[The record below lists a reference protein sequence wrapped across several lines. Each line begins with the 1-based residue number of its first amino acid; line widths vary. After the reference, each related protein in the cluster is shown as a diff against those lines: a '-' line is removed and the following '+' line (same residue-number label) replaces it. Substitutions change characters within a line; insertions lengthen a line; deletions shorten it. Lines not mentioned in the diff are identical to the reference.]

1 MTKNE
6 KNKQF
11 VEDVDKMTVN
21 ILMQIDE
28 MITEEDCAN
37 FVELTDGNAT
47 EFFTALNNAV
57 CHKLIKVG
65 MADNFLKAQHVYN
78 NLLFQYLLR
87 KNAKA

>member
-1 MTKNE
+1 MTNDE
-6 KNKQF
+6 KNKKF

-37 FVELTDGNAT
+37 FVELTEKNAT

-57 CHKLIKVG
+57 CHKIIKVG
-65 MADNFLKAQHVYN
+65 MADNLLKAQHVYN
-78 NLLFQYLLR
+78 NLLVQYLLR
-87 KNAKA
+87 KKAKA